1 MHTTATHLK
10 KKTRHAQFVLWRNNL
25 LADESNLAHPT
36 AQSEVGSVSVA
47 PFPEKQ
53 YHGIKA

>member
-25 LADESNLAHPT
+25 LADESKLAHPT

-47 PFPEKQ
+47 PFPEK
-53 YHGIKA
+53 